1 MDDIKKTIGEKIKRR
16 RRELKITQNQMAEKL
31 GITRGYY
38 IHWEKGTRSITS
50 SQLFKIAQALNVDV
64 SYFYDS
70 PQKTNDISLSDK
82 IQNARKEQSITQ
94 AELAADLGIS
104 RSYLLQLE
112 AGDKNIKATQL
123 IQLAQL
129 LGIDLSYHSNQS
141 EEKLQNDL
149 IGAAHAFFS
158 ADRIKD
164 DAKDRVFRD
173 IMRFYLRSKDV

>member
-16 RRELKITQNQMAEKL
+16 RKELKITQNQMAEKL

-70 PQKTNDISLSDK
+70 PQKTNDISLGDK

-104 RSYLLQLE
+104 RSYLSQLE
-112 AGDKNIKATQL
+112 SGDRNIKATQL
-123 IQLAQL
+123 MQIAQL
-129 LGIDLSYHSNQS
+129 LDVDFSYFSSRS

-149 IGAAHAFFS
+149 ISAAHAFFS

-164 DAKDRVFRD
+164 NVKDRVFRD
-173 IMRFYLRSKDV
+173 IMRFYLKSNDM